1 MDRLT
6 IFTSPHGPGAGLLTS
21 LADEVEP
28 YNMWTP
34 GVPVPAGAA
43 ARGLYVD
50 PVYF

>member
-6 IFTSPHGPGAGLLTS
+6 IFTSPNGPAADLLTS

-34 GVPVPAGAA
+34 GLPVPAKAET
-43 ARGLYVD
+43 RGLYVD
-50 PVYF
+50 PIYF

>member
-6 IFTSPHGPGAGLLTS
+6 IFTSPHGPAADLLTS
-21 LADEVEP
+21 MADEVEP

-34 GVPVPAGAA
+34 GIPVPAGAE